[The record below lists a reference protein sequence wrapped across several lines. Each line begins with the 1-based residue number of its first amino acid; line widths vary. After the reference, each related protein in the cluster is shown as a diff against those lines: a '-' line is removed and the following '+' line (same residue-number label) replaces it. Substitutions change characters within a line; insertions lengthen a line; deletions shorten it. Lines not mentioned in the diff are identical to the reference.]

1 LEQGSDA
8 LGRECNVNKNPEN
21 RIKEAL
27 RLDGNAYMRERGITL
42 IELMITVVII
52 AILAAIAYPSYT
64 QYVLRS
70 HRTAAKTALHD
81 MASRQERF
89 FSTNNTYATT
99 LAQLNYPAGASVPIP
114 DASSHFYDL
123 SISAANATS
132 YTLIATSA
140 GSQQNDLECAN
151 FTLDQLG
158 SQGITGGTGTAQ
170 TCWR

>member
-1 LEQGSDA
+1 MNA
-8 LGRECNVNKNPEN
+8 NMKNLKGMFSLDM
-21 RIKEAL
+21 KE
-27 RLDGNAYMRERGITL
+27 RRRERGVTL
-42 IELMITVVII
+42 IELMITVAIV

-114 DASSHFYDL
+114 DASSHYYDL
-123 SISAANATS
+123 SINAANATS
-132 YTLIATSA
+132 YTLWAAPA
-140 GSQQNDLECAN
+140 GSQLNDADCGT
-151 FTLDQLG
+151 FTLNQLG
-158 SQGITGGTGTAQ
+158 DQGMNGGTGTPQ
-170 TCWR
+170 TCWK

>member
-1 LEQGSDA
+1 M
-8 LGRECNVNKNPEN
+8 NKNPEN
-21 RIKEAL
+21 RIKEPPL
-27 RLDGNAYMRERGITL
+27 LDARAYTRERGVTL
-42 IELMITVVII
+42 IELMITVVIV

-99 LAQLNYPAGASVPIP
+99 LAQLNYPAGATVPIP
-114 DASSHFYDL
+114 DASSHYYDL
-123 SISAANATS
+123 SINAANATS
-132 YTLIATSA
+132 YTLIATPA
-140 GSQQNDLECAN
+140 GSQQNDLECTN

-158 SQGITGGTGTAQ
+158 NQGIIGGTGTAQ
-170 TCWR
+170 TCWK